1 MSQLPQVQDLNP
13 SSFLSNPK
21 AGPPFT
27 EGKIQSYTVGGSAD
41 APGALPPGPSAQHP
55 ASPAEPPAEVL
66 GNGAS
71 RLVPPQQGQWEEDPE
86 GLLPNPPWRP
96 HLTPQAVTSLRG
108 PAGKRIRHPSEFPS
122 CGYYY
127 PQFSSEFGTGAL
139 WPAAAAPGSA
149 DQRQPPTVPPPS
161 PQPYPHS
168 PFQSMWIHQVDSS
181 SMWIHQGLSRQLCY
195 AKSLQSCPT
204 LCDPIDRSPPGSAV
218 PGILQARTPEW
229 VAISFSNA

>member
-1 MSQLPQVQDLNP
+1 MCVCIHVCLLSHFIPLGWPWEAQ
-13 SSFLSNPK
+13 SSPRVARESW
-21 AGPPFT
+21 GWR
-27 EGKIQSYTVGGSAD
+27 SS
-41 APGALPPGPSAQHP
+41 HC
-55 ASPAEPPAEVL
+55 SPAEPPAEVL

-181 SMWIHQGLSRQLCY
+181 STQPLQTPGLQLPKKLRALWIVFIPLG
-195 AKSLQSCPT
+195 A
-204 LCDPIDRSPPGSAV
+204 
-218 PGILQARTPEW
+218 
-229 VAISFSNA
+229 